1 MYAITTLLI
10 VVALSLL
17 VTRVATVIL
26 TATGMSRSAARFQAR
41 SAFTGAGFTT
51 TESEDVVSHPVRRKV
66 IMWLMFLGNAGIVAG
81 AGTLIIGFRHGGAG
95 AAWIRILQLAIG
107 LLVLLFISRNRWVD
121 RKLTGL
127 IRRGLERW
135 TDLPTSDME
144 GLVEMQGG
152 YLVSELA
159 VVEGDWIAGATL
171 AELELTRE
179 GVVILGVI
187 RPDGG
192 YLGGPTADTRI
203 EVGNVLV
210 AYGFEEELSE
220 LDRRRAGP
228 TGDAAHQLACVRH
241 GERVA
246 ADRKRW
252 EETEPETSPAPDV
265 EEQPTDT

>member
-1 MYAITTLLI
+1 M
-10 VVALSLL
+10 
-17 VTRVATVIL
+17 
-26 TATGMSRSAARFQAR
+26 
-41 SAFTGAGFTT
+41 
-51 TESEDVVSHPVRRKV
+51 
-66 IMWLMFLGNAGIVAG
+66 AG
-81 AGTLIIGFRHGGAG
+81 AGTLIIGFRHGGPG
-95 AAWIRILQLAIG
+95 AAWVRILQLAIG
-107 LLVLLFISRNRWVD
+107 LLLLWFISRNRWVD

-127 IRRGLERW
+127 IRRGLVRW

-144 GLVEMQGG
+144 GLVEMQ
-152 YLVSELA
+152 
-159 VVEGDWIAGATL
+159 
-171 AELELTRE
+171 
-179 GVVILGVI
+179 
-187 RPDGG
+187 GG

>member
-1 MYAITTLLI
+1 M
-10 VVALSLL
+10 VVADPAEPLRVQDLDIPPSLVL
-17 VTRVATVIL
+17 DIAVRRIL
-26 TATGMSRSAARFQAR
+26 RESQ
-41 SAFTGAGFTT
+41 TT
-51 TESEDVVSHPVRRKV
+51 TMRLVERMEASKYTSAMPGSWRGPGRSSSASAT
-66 IMWLMFLGNAGIVAG
+66 AGRGPRGFGSCSWPSVCCSCG
-81 AGTLIIGFRHGGAG
+81 SSRGTVGSTASSP
-95 AAWIRILQLAIG
+95 A
-107 LLVLLFISRNRWVD
+107 
-121 RKLTGL
+121 L

-179 GVVILGVI
+179 GVVILGVSG
-187 RPDGG
+187 RGG